1 MTTTTTAV
9 RSLLCPMTVAALDG
23 GVKFPPAMLAKANG
37 EFHAARQH
45 SRTKRRARFLWHDVP
60 MCFTT
65 TLVVLEQLFR
75 HQHRVDIIAEQACGE
90 FGLNMVRMQIGASS
104 SGKRRTKTTTGK
116 ADDSHKTGQR
126 RTKCGVSRNVWDLE
140 PIIHE
145 TACCVLFGGVSDLRI
160 LAPSHWGDGMQGS
173 GRYVYRTI
181 EVLGKKVRVKG
192 PDGKPICEGIL
203 PTTNKEFVCF
213 EPATGEFVSMVAQI
227 TNEEFAMLDKVIQH
241 NSEQSDAG
249 NPNGFQY
256 MSMNSEES
264 PKLCKQFGKKV
275 LKANRLLQTLR
286 RAPSGCVWMAFS
298 ASMAR
303 VIDLEFGHNRQVHEL
318 LSTERHDKMGDT
330 NIDMVPVLFA
340 DHVAKHCT
348 PLQRAILEMD
358 VTTVSIDKR
367 DKRDKLDE
375 MLWRL
380 NNTLDKPISRATF
393 FRERSKILELCGEFI
408 KADD

>member
-1 MTTTTTAV
+1 MTMTTTTV

-23 GVKFPPAMLAKANG
+23 GMPFPEAMLARANG

-45 SRTKRRARFLWHDVP
+45 SRTKRRARFMWHNVP

-75 HQHRVDIIAEQACGE
+75 HQHRIDVLAEHVAGQ
-90 FGLNMVRMQIGASS
+90 FGVELTRMQIGASS

-126 RTKCGVSRNVWDLE
+126 RTKCGVSRNMWDLE
-140 PIIHE
+140 DIIHE
-145 TACCVLFGGVSDLRI
+145 TAQCVMFGGVSDLRI
-160 LAPSHWGDGMQGS
+160 LAPSHWGEGMQGS

-192 PDGKPICEGIL
+192 PNGKPILEGIL

-213 EPATGEFVSMVAQI
+213 DPTTGGFVSMVSQI
-227 TNEEFAMLDKVIQH
+227 TNAEFELLDKVIQH
-241 NSEQSDAG
+241 NTRCSDAG
-249 NPNGFQY
+249 DLNGIQY
-256 MSMNSEES
+256 MSINSEYAPE
-264 PKLCKQFGKKV
+264 LCKQFGKPV
-275 LKANRLLQTLR
+275 LKANRLIETLR
-286 RAPSGCVWMAFS
+286 RAPSGCVWMAFA

-340 DHVAKHCT
+340 DHVAAHCT
-348 PLQRAILEMD
+348 PLQRAILEID
-358 VTTVSIDKR
+358 VETVDINKR
-367 DKRDKLDE
+367 DKRDGLDE
-375 MLWRL
+375 MLYRL

-393 FRERSKILELCGEFI
+393 FRERSKILELCSEFI